1 MAELRAYDP
10 TWREILGGW
19 ISGDSKSHEPRASL
33 ARALVGT
40 SGLGNGVGLIDLA
53 PVAGAAV
60 GAQEAIHDG
69 DYKGAALAL
78 LPLGAASRLPEKGL
92 LRLGEK
98 YAHSAQQAADNVG
111 EMSLRRL
118 GDSLESK
125 SASIYNPP
133 EKPLRPFE
141 ADYPN
146 GAVAD
151 ESGRLTRDIEGRPLT
166 ARYVVGRKVA
176 GGEDEAFP
184 TAELDALAE
193 ALTGSRSSMAPLRGE
208 AGRFE
213 RRTVSSSELEDL
225 KPHERDAHS
234 GWVDSINIKRGL
246 RPAEIPMVLRHE
258 LGHTINDYS
267 GTELYYKKSNRGRD
281 IPFKDIPSSGVD
293 DELQAVYRDQNAGKS
308 PKDFNYP
315 ESEHRSEYWAEAIRA
330 YKTDPNYFKTVA
342 PNAAA
347 RIREYVNSNP
357 RLNKIIQFNA
367 MGGAT
372 LGSILAGGSNEG
384 DGAI

>member
-1 MAELRAYDP
+1 MTELRSYDP
-10 TWREILGGW
+10 TWRERIGGW
-19 ISGDSKSHEPRASL
+19 IAGDSPSK
-33 ARALVGT
+33 ARRQFVEGLIGS
-40 SGLGNGVGLIDLA
+40 SGLGAGIGLVDLI
-53 PVAGAAV
+53 PGAGAV
-60 GAQEAIHDG
+60 LGAQEAIHEG
-69 DYKGAALAL
+69 DYKGAALSL
-78 LPLGAASRLPEKGL
+78 LPLGAAARVPEKGL

-98 YAHSAQQAADNVG
+98 YAHSAPQVADSAG

-141 ADYPN
+141 ADYPA
-146 GAVAD
+146 GVSAD
-151 ESGRLTRDIEGRPLT
+151 ESGRLTKDLEGRPLT
-166 ARYVVGRKVA
+166 ARYIVGRKTV

-184 TAELDALAE
+184 AAELDALAE
-193 ALTGSRSSMAPLRGE
+193 ALTGSPYSLASLRGK
-208 AGRFE
+208 AGQFE
-213 RRTVSSSELEDL
+213 RRPVSNSEMESL

-234 GWVDSINIKRGL
+234 GWVDSIDLKKGL
-246 RPAEIPMVLRHE
+246 KPAEEPMVLRHE
-258 LGHTINDYS
+258 LGHAINDYS
-267 GTELYYKKSNRGRD
+267 GTERYYKKSNRGRD

-293 DELQAVYRDQNAGKS
+293 GELQAVYRDQNGGKL
-308 PKDFNYP
+308 PKDFSYP

-347 RIREYVNSNP
+347 RIREFVNNNP

-367 MGGAT
+367 LVGAA
-372 LGSILAGGSNEG
+372 GAGALANGGSED
-384 DGAI
+384 DGAM